1 MMDPWNMPWMET
13 AKTISE
19 DPISG
24 FDKDWMV
31 VSDKIEINAP
41 ASVVWG
47 ILTDLEN
54 YNAWNP
60 FCIRAESTLEMD
72 APVMMQLN
80 SYTMPGQL
88 QPNVEY
94 VCEIAEP
101 HLLSWGARWVEEF
114 PYPARRDQ
122 IIEEVGPNRCTYVSS
137 DAFLGEHGWHVMIFC
152 GPWVARAFNDTARAL
167 KVRAETLYAADNG

>member
-1 MMDPWNMPWMET
+1 MDPRNMPWMEQ
-13 AKTISE
+13 AKSVAE
-19 DPISG
+19 DPIDG
-24 FDKDWMV
+24 FNKDWLV
-31 VSDKIEINAP
+31 VSDKIDINAP
-41 ASVVWG
+41 ASLVWE

-60 FCIRAESTLEMD
+60 FCIRADSTLEMG
-72 APVMMQLN
+72 APVFMQLV

-94 VCEIAEP
+94 VCEIIENR
-101 HLLSWGARWVEEF
+101 LLSWCARWIKEF

-122 IIEEVGPNRCTYVSS
+122 IIEATGPNSCSYVSS

-152 GPWVARAFNDTARAL
+152 GPWVTRAFNDTARAL
-167 KVRAETLYAADNG
+167 KQRSEMLFAERNG